1 MKALI
6 VLALLT
12 SAALAADDLTLADL
26 QALEKQQAWTELL
39 DKADRVKPAARTG
52 DWTRLVRAAAAHVI
66 EQIANDSADWRTAA
80 RLIEIVPAAEHRYS
94 FLVGDKAYIDGKAK
108 ALARVASLCAR
119 EDIGGCGTYI
129 EYLADGVTRFPKG
142 TAREIALLLSE
153 EQLPSLTVRFWAL
166 AADDDREVCQN
177 GRLSRAVVNVLRGA
191 GGDRA
196 VPDAQR
202 AAATCYADL
211 EQVLVRE
218 LIAAKDAS
226 AYVKNAC
233 PVLKTHGAQTV
244 LKKKKCP

>member
-1 MKALI
+1 VKTFI
-6 VLALLT
+6 VLALLA
-12 SAALAADDLTLADL
+12 SAALAADDLTIADL

-52 DWTRLVRAAAAHVI
+52 DWTRLVRAAAGHVI

-94 FLVGDKAYIDGKAK
+94 FLIADKAYVDGKAK

-142 TAREIALLLSE
+142 TAREIAMLLSE
-153 EQLPSLTVRFWAL
+153 EKLPSLTVRFWAL
-166 AADDDREVCQN
+166 AADDDRDVCQN
-177 GRLSRAVVNVLRGA
+177 GRLARAVVNVLRGA
-191 GGDRA
+191 GGGIA
-196 VPDAQR
+196 DAQR

-218 LIAAKDAS
+218 LIDAKDAS
-226 AYVKNAC
+226 PYLKNAC

-244 LKKKKCP
+244 VKKKKCP